1 MAAGSATIA
10 AMHPYV
16 VRALV
21 GVAVIL
27 ILAIAAVPLL
37 ILLDLS
43 GGGTGWGVCEDG
55 LDSCRVGGFR
65 GGRRAALLMVG
76 LFVIMALLRFVV
88 WIASRSADRKRRAA
102 VPSTN
107 TDFFIP

>member
-1 MAAGSATIA
+1 MGHTATIGG
-10 AMHPYV
+10 MHPYA

-27 ILAIAAVPLL
+27 ILAIGAVPLL

-43 GGGTGWGVCEDG
+43 GGGTGWGICEAG

-65 GGRRAALLMVG
+65 GGRLAALLMVG
-76 LFVIMALLRFVV
+76 LFLIMALLRFVV
-88 WIASRSADRKRRAA
+88 WIASRSAGRKRRAA
-102 VPSTN
+102 MPSTN

>member
-1 MAAGSATIA
+1 MPAPSATIA

-27 ILAIAAVPLL
+27 ILSIAAVPML

-43 GGGTGWGVCEDG
+43 GGGTGWGVCENG

-65 GGRRAALLMVG
+65 GGRLAVLLMLA
-76 LFVIMALLRFVV
+76 LFAIMALLRFVV
-88 WIASRSADRKRRAA
+88 WLASRSAKRKQRGS
-102 VPSTN
+102 VPTTS